1 MRARVSRWTTVVPAA
16 VLVLFVLGGLVPAG
30 GQVPAEPDGPRIGTS
45 FPDDFPVI
53 VDHSLGVPVIGFGA
67 SGPVTRVPVVLL
79 HGNNDTPYPT
89 DCNGAYG
96 KIQAL
101 AQHFADHGYAPS
113 ELWALGYQGEQ
124 CDLVTSPPNRS
135 GPAHS
140 TVENVPDL
148 RAFVHAVLAYTGA
161 AQVDIVGH
169 SLGATL
175 PREWMRQDGAH
186 HLVRR
191 LVSIDGP
198 HHGIINCSPN
208 EQNFWQTPATGDF
221 RPDSAICVEYGAADT
236 PFLRALNDG
245 GETPGPTE
253 YLAIRNA
260 DASFVFMDRQD
271 GRVPPVPAEDREGR
285 PHDFSGSARLAG
297 ARELD
302 VTGAGAYDDALAAAH
317 TGIVNMPEVW
327 DAALAF
333 LVESAQSPPRE
344 VVEDGAPGGPAST
357 GAPELPASGPPFPV
371 WLALVALALG
381 GALRPAPAL
390 RRR

>member
-1 MRARVSRWTTVVPAA
+1 MRARVSRWTTAA
-16 VLVLFVLGGLVPAG
+16 LAALLALGALAPAG

-45 FPDDFPVI
+45 FPEDFPVI

-67 SGPVTRVPVVLL
+67 KGPVTRVPVVLL

-161 AQVDIVGH
+161 GQVDIVGH

-208 EQNFWQTPATGDF
+208 PRNIWQTPASGGFT
-221 RPDSAICVEYGAADT
+221 PDSAICVEYGADDT
-236 PFLRALNDG
+236 PFLRALNAGD
-245 GETPGPTE
+245 ETPGPTE
-253 YLAIRNA
+253 YFAIRNA

-285 PHDFSGSARLAG
+285 PHDFSMSAALAG
-297 ARELD
+297 AQRSLD

-317 TGIVNMPEVW
+317 TGVVNSPEVW

-333 LVESAQSPPRE
+333 LTEGTEPPAQE
-344 VVEDGAPGGPAST
+344 VVDDGAPGGPAST
-357 GAPELPASGPPFPV
+357 GGPELPASGPAFP
-371 WLALVALALG
+371 LALALAVL
-381 GALRPAPAL
+381 ALGLALLPPPAL